1 LFGLLLKVDTLAFQ
15 EQDQVAAACA
25 TSALWSVFQGT
36 GILFQ
41 HPIPSPVEITNIA
54 SAHSPLE
61 TRTLPNKNGLNI
73 AQMAHAI
80 KSVGLEPF
88 LVRAYDDFFLKG
100 TLYAYLNGKIPI
112 LMGLDLVDISTQP
125 HSYIGKHAVAVTGY
139 SLGGRTATP
148 YKCGQKEFLLKATRI
163 DKIYAHDD
171 QVGPFARMPIHN
183 SKVKLKRNGG
193 DQEIDFF
200 ISTGWRGKNGE
211 LDSVRAISPMILVPL
226 YHKIRIPFDVVL
238 NSILPLDGLI
248 GEAGKANII
257 SLKNRLEWDIYLAT
271 INDFKRDVFQ
281 SNNFKNGEYRQE
293 ILLENMPRF
302 VWRAVARCEDVPC
315 LELLFDATD
324 IEQGSFFIRG
334 IEYDPQL
341 SIFLRSADI
350 YKIPEL
356 KIFNWFEKNPS
367 PHQPNK

>member
-1 LFGLLLKVDTLAFQ
+1 MSPAYEIYPFSIQQLKELIVQKSGSDSHVIDCKFHIKYLEDYFGTLAAKTILVENNYVDRDFLEDYAGYYVRCFTEYKRKCTRFHFFNIEITSQNFETLLQKKSGSFTPENLLDAYLGFIVIKPLPQTVIGRACLKTYPPDGNRRNFPITRNYEAGLFGLLLKVDTLAFQ

-125 HSYIGKHAVAVTGY
+125 HSYIGKHAVAVTGD
-139 SLGGRTATP
+139 R
-148 YKCGQKEFLLKATRI
+148 K
-163 DKIYAHDD
+163 
-171 QVGPFARMPIHN
+171 
-183 SKVKLKRNGG
+183 
-193 DQEIDFF
+193 
-200 ISTGWRGKNGE
+200 
-211 LDSVRAISPMILVPL
+211 SVV
-226 YHKIRIPFDVVL
+226 
-238 NSILPLDGLI
+238 
-248 GEAGKANII
+248 
-257 SLKNRLEWDIYLAT
+257 
-271 INDFKRDVFQ
+271 
-281 SNNFKNGEYRQE
+281 
-293 ILLENMPRF
+293 
-302 VWRAVARCEDVPC
+302 
-315 LELLFDATD
+315 
-324 IEQGSFFIRG
+324 
-334 IEYDPQL
+334 
-341 SIFLRSADI
+341 
-350 YKIPEL
+350 
-356 KIFNWFEKNPS
+356 
-367 PHQPNK
+367 